1 MAVWRPQVAVC
12 TAVLESVSRP
22 GLVRGYHSFITTN
35 RISHFAA
42 NEMNVAV
49 LIGLKSWF
57 CPPETVS

>member
-1 MAVWRPQVAVC
+1 MAVC

-49 LIGLKSWF
+49 LIDLKSWF
-57 CPPETVS
+57 RPPETFS